1 MEARATL
8 RGHDTARGSGGPPS
22 LWPPGP
28 LRAGLALPDRSD
40 ELLTAVGEHL
50 ASFPTC
56 GNRDEADDG
65 KGQRKADHHAE
76 DECKHLYSLTPCH
89 SPHQIETHPESES

>member
-1 MEARATL
+1 MDR
-8 RGHDTARGSGGPPS
+8 PS

-50 ASFPTC
+50 ATFATC

-76 DECKHLYSLTPCH
+76 DECKHLYSVTPCH